1 MLPLRRRIILSL
13 IIIFVFFVLLLLKSD
28 AAAAAPGFWRQ
39 TVGSAAGSRRPYSK
53 PVITDPTVLNDDDY
67 FWRKLPIRH
76 PVASLRPLPT
86 GRPLALPKVQAS
98 FSKETAQDKQIRLQR
113 QKAVE
118 AAFTKCWT
126 SYSQHA
132 WLQDELTPLSGASR
146 NPFGGWGA
154 TLVDSLDTL
163 WIMGQHDEFERAVT
177 AVLRD
182 ELPGEVNVFETTI
195 RYLGGFLAAYDL
207 SGDERLLKKARET
220 GDMLYAA
227 FDTPN
232 RMPITRWDFKHAA
245 EGKPQEAAEWA
256 LVAEIGSLCMEFTRL
271 SLLTGDPRWFDA
283 SERITEALK
292 DQQSKT
298 QLPGMWPIS
307 VNPRAVD
314 FTQDNTFSLGAMADS
329 VFEYLPKMSALSGG
343 LLPHYQAMY
352 EDAMATSIKHNFW
365 RPMVPDEADILIS
378 SSVHTSRN
386 KGTGAMETN
395 LEHVGQHLVC
405 FAGGMLA
412 LGGRLFRNS
421 EHMGYA
427 KKLVDGCVWTYKA
440 LPSGMMP
447 ETFVMAPCPS
457 SSTSTP
463 TDCPWDEAAWKR
475 AVLREAG
482 IDADKESPGRAD
494 EVIRE
499 KRLPKGF
506 VGIPDARYILR
517 PEAIESV
524 FVLYR
529 TTGDRSLL
537 DTAWAMFEAIQR
549 ATDSEFAN
557 AALADVTAQ
566 KPPQTDSMESFW
578 MGETLKYFY
587 LIFSEPELISLDEW
601 VFNTEAHPLRRL

>member
-1 MLPLRRRIILSL
+1 MLPLRRRIVLSL
-13 IIIFVFFVLLLLKSD
+13 ALIFVFFVLLLLETD
-28 AAAAAPGFWRQ
+28 TTAGPGGFWRQ
-39 TVGSAAGSRRPYSK
+39 AIGNAAGPGRLKSPN
-53 PVITDPTVLNDDDY
+53 PIVTDPTVINDDDY

-76 PVASLRPLPT
+76 TVESLRPLPT
-86 GRPLALPKVQAS
+86 GKPLTLPKVQTS
-98 FSKETAQDKQIRLQR
+98 FSKETAQDKQVRLQR

-118 AAFTKCWT
+118 TAFTRCWT

-163 WIMGQHDEFERAVT
+163 WIMGLHEEFNKAADAAVANISFET
-177 AVLRD
+177 SSL
-182 ELPGEVNVFETTI
+182 GEINVFETTI

-207 SGDERLLKKARET
+207 SGDERLLKKAREA

-283 SERITEALK
+283 TERITEALRA
-292 DQQSKT
+292 QQNKT

-307 VNPRAVD
+307 ANPRAAD

-329 VFEYLPKMSALSGG
+329 VFEYLPKMTALSGG

-352 EDAMATSIKHNFW
+352 EDAMATAIKHNLW
-365 RPMVPDEADILIS
+365 RPMVPDEDADILIS
-378 SSVHTSRN
+378 SS
-386 KGTGAMETN
+386 
-395 LEHVGQHLVC
+395 HLVC

-412 LGGRLFRNS
+412 LGGKLFRNP
-421 EHMGYA
+421 EHMAHA
-427 KKLVDGCVWTYKA
+427 KKLVDGCVWTYRA

-447 ETFVMAPCPS
+447 ETFVMMPCT
-457 SSTSTP
+457 SSTTP
-463 TDCPWDEAAWKR
+463 SAAGCPWDEAAWKR

-482 IDADKESPGRAD
+482 LDADKEDLSRAD
-494 EVIRE
+494 DVIRE
-499 KRLPKGF
+499 RRLPKGF

-529 TTGDRSLL
+529 TTGDRALL
-537 DTAWAMFEAIQR
+537 DTAWAMFEAIQQ
-549 ATDSEFAN
+549 ATASEFAN

-566 KPPQTDSMESFW
+566 KPPQIDSMESFW

-587 LIFSEPELISLDEW
+587 LMFSEPDLISLDEW